1 MEIAALLG
9 VARRILTAST
19 TTCVLSVFG
28 RKMMV
33 NVDKGRPELI
43 VISGEPSNSR
53 PSRNIRVYDE
63 LACRSAAYIPA
74 FAPELS
80 ACVLLPTS
88 TAYVALSATIE
99 SMSLGD
105 NVGGVVGLAVGAD
118 GDTVTSPSTFAI
130 NKQSPNENAS
140 CNRSCRLP
148 SNPGNVRDT
157 TTVA

>member
-1 MEIAALLG
+1 MPMPRLIWELLG
-9 VARRILTAST
+9 VASMIVIAST
-19 TTCVLSVFG
+19 TACELRLSG

-74 FAPELS
+74 FAPEWS

-99 SMSLGD
+99 SM
-105 NVGGVVGLAVGAD
+105 
-118 GDTVTSPSTFAI
+118 
-130 NKQSPNENAS
+130 
-140 CNRSCRLP
+140 
-148 SNPGNVRDT
+148 
-157 TTVA
+157 